1 MVLVFFLLFLIS
13 LFVIIILISNLKI
26 SVKKLEASNEIENTD
41 ILKSFTV
48 SIGIYIFGKI
58 KIFNKDITKQDL
70 EKAKNSKQIEKLK
83 NKFWKKET
91 MKEKKQDIKM
101 DIDVLK
107 KLNPKLEKIKLD
119 LKLGTEDVVL
129 TSFLIVIVSIII
141 SMVLSKVIKKYDE
154 KKYEYIII
162 PVYNNKNSI
171 KVILEGIIDIK
182 LVNIISIIFR
192 LWFRRDKIDK
202 RTSDRGSYVD
212 SDEQYSRNDRCKYN
226 YRRANWN

>member
-1 MVLVFFLLFLIS
+1 MVLVLFLLFLIS

-41 ILKSFTV
+41 ILKNFTV

-58 KIFNKDITKQDL
+58 KIFNKDITKQDI

-226 YRRANWN
+226 YRRAN

>member
-1 MVLVFFLLFLIS
+1 MVLVLFLLFLIS
-13 LFVIIILISNLKI
+13 LFVIIISISNLKI
-26 SVKKLEASNEIENTD
+26 SVKKLEVSNETENTS
-41 ILKSFTV
+41 ILKNFTV
-48 SIGIYIFGKI
+48 SIGIYIFNKI

-107 KLNPKLEKIKLD
+107 NLNPKLEKIKLD

-154 KKYEYIII
+154 EKYEYIII

-212 SDEQYSRNDRCKYN
+212 GDEQYSRNDRCKYN
-226 YRRANWN
+226 YRRAN